1 MSASTATSAKA
12 SSTSDESVR
21 VLHACTVGISARVF
35 LLPLLKRLQAE
46 GFDVSFAC
54 RDDNDARFVAG
65 HGVHL
70 FPVFISRGF
79 SPRDLLAVLRLYR
92 FIRRRRFHIVH
103 THTAKAGFVGRLAA
117 WLAGVPVVLCTQH
130 GFAIHASQ
138 PRVVRAVYTALERW
152 IGRRTNHFI
161 TVTDRVRA
169 YLIELG
175 IARLDTTTRIYN
187 GIDFTRFNP
196 AALTRE
202 ARAALRASWGCAAD
216 TVVIGT
222 VSRLV
227 TGKGLDDLIEA
238 FAKASALHRHA
249 LLVVAGS
256 GELMEPLRALARRL
270 GVFSAVRFIGWQ
282 QDMPVVLSC
291 FDVFA
296 LPTLREG
303 FGYVFLE
310 AQAMG
315 VPVVATNIEPL
326 TETMVDGETAV
337 LVPTHEPAELAHALS
352 ALVADPQ
359 RRAAF
364 AASGCARVHSLF
376 DLRTQLD
383 QTVQLYS
390 RMITVLRPPRAC
402 PVGESD

>member
-1 MSASTATSAKA
+1 
-12 SSTSDESVR
+12 
-21 VLHACTVGISARVF
+21 
-35 LLPLLKRLQAE
+35 
-46 GFDVSFAC
+46 
-54 RDDNDARFVAG
+54 
-65 HGVHL
+65 
-70 FPVFISRGF
+70 
-79 SPRDLLAVLRLYR
+79 
-92 FIRRRRFHIVH
+92 
-103 THTAKAGFVGRLAA
+103 
-117 WLAGVPVVLCTQH
+117 
-130 GFAIHASQ
+130 
-138 PRVVRAVYTALERW
+138 VYTALERW

-315 VPVVATNIEPL
+315 VAVVATRIEPL

-337 LVPTHEPAELAHALS
+337 LVPPHSPVELAHALA
-352 ALVADPQ
+352 ALVADPE
-359 RRAAF
+359 RRATL
-364 AASGCARVHSLF
+364 AACGYDRVHRLF

-383 QTVQLYS
+383 ETVRFYR
-390 RMITVLRPPRAC
+390 RMIEGVSLARQGRA
-402 PVGESD
+402 GEKRLDLLI